1 MAVNF
6 SRSMNMDLRK
16 GATEGAFKNLTPD
29 RGGEVEE
36 GFAVKRNMVLQ
47 AQYGVTPES
56 PMAEVKEP
64 TLSL

>member
-1 MAVNF
+1 MAIND
-6 SRSMNMDLRK
+6 SRSMNQDLRK
-16 GATEGAFKNLTPD
+16 GASEGAFKNLTPD

-36 GFAVKRNMVLQ
+36 GFAIKRNMVLQ
-47 AQYGVTPES
+47 TQYGLAPET

>member
-1 MAVNF
+1 MAVNS

-36 GFAVKRNMVLQ
+36 GFAIKRNMVLQ
-47 AQYGVTPES
+47 SQYGLSPET

-64 TLSL
+64 TISL